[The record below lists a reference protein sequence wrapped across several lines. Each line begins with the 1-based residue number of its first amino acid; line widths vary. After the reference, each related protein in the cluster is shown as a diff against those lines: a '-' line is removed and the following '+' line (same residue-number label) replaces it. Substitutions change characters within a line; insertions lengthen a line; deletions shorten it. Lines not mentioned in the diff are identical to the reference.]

1 MSLRKPMQHN
11 ITGVTMSTSTSMTI
25 EQREQFLTDLRVG
38 VLSIEQSGRGPLT
51 APIWYG
57 YEAGGDLWFLIGPD
71 SRKARALEQVERINL
86 CVQCEQ
92 PPYRYV
98 SVEGPVIAQEC
109 SDTELHSR
117 PLVQRYL
124 GVAQGDAYVASTAEQ
139 ANSLLIRMRPERWLT
154 VDYGKIAL
162 G

>member
-11 ITGVTMSTSTSMTI
+11 ITGVTMSTFTSMTI

-71 SRKARALEQVERINL
+71 SRKARALEQVERISL

-98 SVEGPVIAQEC
+98 SVEGPVIAREC
-109 SDTELHSR
+109 SDAELH
-117 PLVQRYL
+117 
-124 GVAQGDAYVASTAEQ
+124 
-139 ANSLLIRMRPERWLT
+139 
-154 VDYGKIAL
+154 
-162 G
+162 

>member
-1 MSLRKPMQHN
+1 
-11 ITGVTMSTSTSMTI
+11 MSTSTSMTI

-71 SRKARALEQVERINL
+71 SRKARALEQVERISL

-98 SVEGPVIAQEC
+98 SVEGPVIAREC
-109 SDTELHSR
+109 SDAELH
-117 PLVQRYL
+117 
-124 GVAQGDAYVASTAEQ
+124 
-139 ANSLLIRMRPERWLT
+139 
-154 VDYGKIAL
+154 
-162 G
+162 